1 MLIDIVEHRL
11 SSRKLAWRPEAAA
24 TVVLVAG
31 GYPGKVENGKQIFGL
46 DEAERI
52 QGVKVYHAGTR
63 LEDGRVLHRRRPHF
77 ERDRARSHA
86 GRGSGAGVLRRADD
100 RIRRKRLPERYRKE
114 RIGKATMNP
123 IVGIIMGSDSDLPVM
138 QEAAKILKQ
147 FEIPYEIGVYS
158 AHRSPHRTA
167 EYVRTARERGLK
179 VIIAGAGSSAH
190 LAGVTAAET
199 TLPVIG
205 VPIDSSP
212 LSGFDA
218 LLSTVQMP
226 PGVPVATMGV
236 GKSGATN
243 AGIFAVQILALADE
257 KLAGKLSEYKAQ
269 SGKGRCREKQ
279 KSTEQAV

>member
-1 MLIDIVEHRL
+1 MKPLI
-11 SSRKLAWRPEAAA
+11 
-24 TVVLVAG
+24 
-31 GYPGKVENGKQIFGL
+31 
-46 DEAERI
+46 
-52 QGVKVYHAGTR
+52 
-63 LEDGRVLHRRRPHF
+63 
-77 ERDRARSHA
+77 
-86 GRGSGAGVLRRADD
+86 
-100 RIRRKRLPERYRKE
+100 
-114 RIGKATMNP
+114 
-123 IVGIIMGSDSDLPVM
+123 GIIMGSDSDLPTM
-138 QEAAKILKQ
+138 QEATKVLTQ
-147 FEIPYEIGVYS
+147 FQIPYEIGVYS

-179 VIIAGAGSSAH
+179 LIIAGAGSSAH

-243 AGIFAVQILALADE
+243 AAIFAVQVLALADE
-257 KLAGKLSEYKAQ
+257 GLAKKLREYKEQ
-269 SGKGRCREKQ
+269 LEKAVAE
-279 KSTEQAV
+279 KSRKVQEQNAG